1 MDRVLADV
9 DFKTGAALQIFPLAS
24 TSGYTCE
31 LLAATMKTIS
41 GTKYFS
47 IACARIF
54 LATIL
59 WLSLAGCDRPG
70 DSIEPESDL
79 IVLSVIGT
87 NDVHGELLPQPRKGG
102 LTTFSGYVAALRAAR
117 EADGGAVVLIDA
129 GDMWQGTLES
139 NITEGAAVVKVYNAL
154 GYTAAAIGNHEFDF
168 GPAGKLAVPESASDD
183 PQGALR
189 QRAREAQF
197 PLLGANIIDT
207 STGEVIDWDNV
218 APSMLTEVAGIKIGI
233 VGVTTMQAF
242 LTTIAANTAGLELR
256 SLSEAITREA
266 SELRA
271 QGADIVIVTAHAGS
285 RCTEF
290 DDPADLTSCNHDE
303 EIFSVANALPAG
315 LVDHIIAGH
324 SHQGIAHVVNGI
336 AVTSSYSKTYAFS
349 RVDFS
354 IDRGTGRVMRRNIF
368 PPQVICPALDL
379 STEDCAWDSTDPATT
394 LPVTY
399 EGRTV
404 TPDAA
409 IVEIAARARTDVAE
423 IKSEPLGVML
433 ETPFTLI
440 GNPES
445 PLANLML
452 DALLESIDADIV
464 VHNVSGGI
472 RSTLPAGELTYG
484 SVFAIYPF
492 DNRVAILDISGQELR
507 MIVEKQALFGE
518 RRAGFSGMRIFVDC
532 QDDTMSIEMVL
543 NNGHVIDDSD
553 RVRIAASD
561 FLATGG
567 DNILTPAMPEN
578 GYVFDS
584 DPRLVREVVVD
595 WLRAHGDT
603 LNAAEFQN
611 EADRR
616 WNLPDSLPATC
627 SL

>member
-1 MDRVLADV
+1 M
-9 DFKTGAALQIFPLAS
+9 
-24 TSGYTCE
+24 TSETYGFS
-31 LLAATMKTIS
+31 ATT
-41 GTKYFS
+41 
-47 IACARIF
+47 ARLF

-59 WLSLAGCDRPG
+59 LASLAGCDG
-70 DSIEPESDL
+70 KDDTVEPESD
-79 IVLSVIGT
+79 IVVLSIVGT
-87 NDVHGELLPQPRKGG
+87 NDVHGELLPKRRKGG

-117 EADGGAVVLIDA
+117 EAGGGAVMLIDA

-139 NITEGAAVVKVYNAL
+139 NLTEGAAVVEAYNAL

-168 GPAGKLAVPESASDD
+168 GPAGKLAVPESSTDD

-189 QRAREAQF
+189 QRATEARF

-233 VGVTTMQAF
+233 IGVTTINAF

-256 SLSEAITREA
+256 SLSDAITREA
-266 SELRA
+266 SALRA
-271 QGADIVIVTAHAGS
+271 QGADIVIVTAHAGAG
-285 RCTEF
+285 CTEF
-290 DDPADLTSCNHDE
+290 DDPVDLSSCNRDE
-303 EIFSVANALPAG
+303 EIFLVANALPAG

-324 SHQGIAHVVNGI
+324 SHQGIAHIVNGI
-336 AVTSSYSKTYAFS
+336 AITSSYSKTYAFS

-354 IDRGTGRVMRRNIF
+354 IDRRTGRIVNRKIF
-368 PPQVICPALDL
+368 PPQFNCPKHNI
-379 STEDCAWDSTDPATT
+379 STKDCDWDSTDPSTT
-394 LPVTY
+394 MPATY

-404 TPDAA
+404 RPLAA
-409 IVEIAARARTDVAE
+409 IVEIADRARADVAE
-423 IKSEPLGVML
+423 ITAEPLGVSL
-433 ETPFTLI
+433 ETPFTLD

-445 PLANLML
+445 PLANLFL
-452 DALLESIDADIV
+452 DALLESIDVDVV

-484 SVFAIYPF
+484 QVFAIYPF

-507 MIVEKQALFGE
+507 LIVEKQALFGE
-518 RRAGFSGMRIFVDC
+518 RRAGFSGMRAFVDC
-532 QDDTMSIEMVL
+532 QNDAMTIEMIL
-543 NNGHVIDDSD
+543 NNGHVIVDSD

-578 GYVFDS
+578 GYEYDS
-584 DPRLVREVVVD
+584 DPRLVREVVAD
-595 WLRAHGDT
+595 WLRAHGGS

-611 EADRR
+611 ARSPR
-616 WNLPDSLPATC
+616 WNMPESIPATC
-627 SL
+627 TL